1 MNATLVV
8 TPAAEITARLD
19 RLPMTKHLWV
29 LVFLISLG
37 GWFDTYAIFL
47 TGTIAPGLF
56 AEKIFTPTTVAF
68 FGFTGLASFIAAL
81 FTGLFIGTMFLTRFA
96 DKFGRRT
103 VFTFSLFFYAI
114 CACIMAFQSSA
125 ETVNFWRM
133 MSGLGIG
140 VELVTVD
147 TYISEL
153 VPTRMRGRAFAIQQ
167 AIGFVAVPVVTF
179 LAWWLVPM
187 VIQGLTG
194 WRWVVWFDAFGAI
207 LVWAVRFA
215 LPESPRWL
223 AQQGRQAEAE
233 AVMAS
238 IEAKVAAESDRP
250 LPPPGPPSLEDPR
263 GGKLSEAFEPHYR
276 TRTIAMS
283 VANFFQTVGFYGFAN
298 WVPTLLLAKG
308 ITVTKSLEYSF
319 IIAFAYPLFP
329 LVSSF
334 LADKIE
340 RKWQVCLSC
349 LGIAVFGIAFSTQ
362 VDAVPLII
370 IGAFQ
375 TMMNSWLSY
384 SSHNYQ
390 AEIFPTRIRAS
401 AVGFVYSWSRL
412 SAIFTGFV
420 IAWLLGQFGVAA
432 VFIFVAGA
440 MGMVILSLGIWGPRT
455 TNLALE
461 EISH

>member
-1 MNATLVV
+1 MNARLVV

-19 RLPMTKHLWV
+19 RLPMTRHMWV
-29 LVFLISLG
+29 LVLLISLG

-81 FTGLFIGTMFLTRFA
+81 FTGLFIGTMFLTRLA
-96 DKFGRRT
+96 DRFGRRT
-103 VFTFSLFFYAI
+103 VFTYSLVFYSL
-114 CACIMAFQSSA
+114 CATVMAFQSSA
-125 ETVNFWRM
+125 DTVNLWRM
-133 MSGLGIG
+133 LAGLGIG

-147 TYISEL
+147 TYMSEL
-153 VPTRMRGRAFAIQQ
+153 VPKSQRGRAFAVQQ
-167 AIGFVAVPVVTF
+167 AIGFVAVPAVTL
-179 LAWWLVPM
+179 LAWLLIPHTFF
-187 VIQGLTG
+187 GLTG
-194 WRWVVWFDAFGAI
+194 WRWVVLFDSIGAI
-207 LVWAVRFA
+207 AVWGVRFA

-223 AQQGRQAEAE
+223 AQQGRIEEAE
-233 AVMAS
+233 RVISA
-238 IEAKVAAESDRP
+238 IEAKVTAESGRP
-250 LPPPGPPSLEDPR
+250 LPHPGVPEVEDPR
-263 GGKLSEAFEPHYR
+263 GGKLREAFSPQYR
-276 TRTIAMS
+276 DRTIMLS
-283 VANFFQTVGFYGFAN
+283 VANFFQTIGFYGFAN
-298 WVPTLLLAKG
+298 WVPTLLIAKG
-308 ITVTKSLEYSF
+308 IHVSQSLQYTF

-329 LVSSF
+329 LVSSL

-349 LGIAVFGIAFSTQ
+349 AGIGLFGILFSTQ
-362 VDAVPLII
+362 TEALPLIV

-375 TMMNSWLSY
+375 TMMNSWLSF
-384 SSHNYQ
+384 SAHNYQ
-390 AEIFPTRIRAS
+390 SELFPTRMRAS

-440 MGMVILSLGIWGPRT
+440 MGMVILSVAVWGPRT
-455 TNLALE
+455 NNLALE
-461 EISH
+461 AISH